1 MSRQTVDSP
10 PHAWRTARRPGGA
23 ATLHGRRG
31 REPETSLWNAG
42 CEPGRSVLGTHGRA
56 GCPSRPSRVRLLAV
70 FMRRCAQRLD
80 RRLDVLVRVSV
91 SACCYGAGVGDGGAR
106 SVDTRRVRSVDR
118 GRPAHYAGTANPQ
131 TRFNGSNDASAG
143 WRHFGSA
150 GCPPRSARTPV
161 AVVPPLTSE
170 PLALVQWTPTS
181 DGARSRSGRRVS
193 CHTHGRVGPVD
204 DPCDLSERR
213 SP

>member
-1 MSRQTVDSP
+1 MSRPTADSP
-10 PHAWRTARRPGGA
+10 PHARRTAPRPGGA
-23 ATLHGRRG
+23 ATQDGRRG
-31 REPETSLWNAG
+31 REPETSLWNAD

-70 FMRRCAQRLD
+70 FRRRCAQRLD

-118 GRPAHYAGTANPQ
+118 RRPAHYAGTANPQ
-131 TRFNGSNDASAG
+131 TRSMD
-143 WRHFGSA
+143 
-150 GCPPRSARTPV
+150 RTPHLRAGAILGLRDARPGV
-161 AVVPPLTSE
+161 HERRSQLCRRSRRNR
-170 PLALVQWTPTS
+170 LRCSWTPTS

-193 CHTHGRVGPVD
+193 CHTHGRGGPVD